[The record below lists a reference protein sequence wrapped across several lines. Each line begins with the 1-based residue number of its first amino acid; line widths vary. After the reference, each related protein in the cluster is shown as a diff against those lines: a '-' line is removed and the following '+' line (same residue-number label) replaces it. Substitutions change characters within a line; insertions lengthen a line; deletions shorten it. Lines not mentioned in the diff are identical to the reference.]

1 MNAATEVMT
10 ATRMQHVL
18 IPLDTLNA
26 YVTQGLPEMGVY
38 VQVISIIACPFFF
51 SQLFVEAKHIIHCSG

>member
-26 YVTQGLPEMGVY
+26 YVTQGLREMGVY
-38 VQVISIIACPFFF
+38 VQVILRFF
-51 SQLFVEAKHIIHCSG
+51 SQLYVEAKHIIHCSG

>member
-38 VQVISIIACPFFF
+38 VQVIYII
-51 SQLFVEAKHIIHCSG
+51 IIYILRNTHQKAMS

>member
-38 VQVISIIACPFFF
+38 VQVIYIIACLFF
-51 SQLFVEAKHIIHCSG
+51 SQLFVEVTHIIHCSG